1 MNFSIRNRNK
11 MLSVNKSEEGDQNWL
26 ITLSDFLTLLLVFF
40 IMFYMMT
47 KNHSQNKTITEQN
60 KSQSSSILE
69 TNSGTKIDIILN
81 NFNDSIKQLKLDE
94 NVSAV
99 NINNEIVIT
108 MKEKILFKPADAWL
122 LDEAYPS
129 LKVLAEII
137 KKNNDF
143 IVEIEGHTDNLPIHN
158 KLYPSNWEL
167 SLARAISV
175 LRYFTE
181 SEGINASRF
190 SVKGNADNKPIA
202 ENKSNSRSNNRRVE
216 IRLKGVVTP

>member
-1 MNFSIRNRNK
+1 MNYFSRKN
-11 MLSVNKSEEGDQNWL
+11 MLSINKSEEGDQNWL

-47 KNHSQNKTITEQN
+47 KNNNKEKTITED
-60 KSQSSSILE
+60 KRAQSSSILE
-69 TNSGTKIDIILN
+69 TNSGKNIDKITN
-81 NFNDSIKQLKLDE
+81 NLNDSIRKLNLDAH
-94 NVSAV
+94 VSAV
-99 NINNEIVIT
+99 NVNNEIVIT

-129 LKVLAEII
+129 LHLLAEII
-137 KKNNDF
+137 RNNSDF
-143 IVEIEGHTDNLPIHN
+143 LVEIEGHTDNIPIHN

-167 SLARAISV
+167 SMARAISV

-181 SEGINASRF
+181 YEGIDASRF

-202 ENKSNSRSNNRRVE
+202 NNDINNRAYNRRVE
-216 IRLKGVVTP
+216 IKLKEPIR